1 MLRQGRGPRGRS
13 SDPEGPSPA
22 LRGKAAPHRPE
33 NKTAGRRSLRAGELT
48 AHGDTGKRGL
58 SSRAEGCRQ
67 QRAEARGQGPPPSG
81 AGARSQGQEDRT
93 PRAARLGFKRNIP
106 LAAPEAPRSPRWE
119 TEEVKAEPRAP
130 LRRWTERAEV
140 SGPGTQLW
148 MQPEQRPGIRLP
160 VSLQAAGGGL
170 VLGGGRRGDPAW
182 GWLRRGAL
190 SRAALRHPD
199 RRPPEGACVC
209 AKEGNR
215 SRVQMEE
222 GRVRPT
228 LALQACARVRSRC
241 AQDFCLP
248 CASRGSVGTGLSQ
261 GLAGGGGGDS
271 RTGGPSLRTAPHP
284 AEEEAPRLPPSSPEH
299 PE

>member
-1 MLRQGRGPRGRS
+1 MR
-13 SDPEGPSPA
+13 
-22 LRGKAAPHRPE
+22 RPE
-33 NKTAGRRSLRAGELT
+33 ARARR
-48 AHGDTGKRGL
+48 H
-58 SSRAEGCRQ
+58 
-67 QRAEARGQGPPPSG
+67 
-81 AGARSQGQEDRT
+81 QGQEPGAKDRRT
-93 PRAARLGFKRNIP
+93 GRRGQPDWVSKGTSPWLLRSPRKPG
-106 LAAPEAPRSPRWE
+106 APRSPRWE

-215 SRVQMEE
+215 SRVQTEE

-228 LALQACARVRSRC
+228 LALQACA
-241 AQDFCLP
+241 QGFCLP